1 MSSTFDGLGLFNPGP
16 HRFAQLGQG
25 ESLVAN
31 FVLGSGPPNGS
42 TPRGLKE
49 LDVVVSGRVVA
60 GSEGA
65 LWGQRDA
72 IVAQLQHPPVT
83 GVLVDHHG
91 RTWAGMSFVGFE
103 EGAQTDRGRTVSL
116 SYRAVFRRFE
126 A

>member
-1 MSSTFDGLGLFNPGP
+1 MSSSFNGIGLFNSGP
-16 HRFAQLGQG
+16 HRFAQLAQG
-25 ESLVAN
+25 ESVVPN
-31 FVLGSGPPNGS
+31 FTIGASPPNGS
-42 TPRGLKE
+42 TPQGLKE
-49 LDVVVSGRVVA
+49 LDVVVSGRLVA

-116 SYRAVFRRFE
+116 PYRAVFRRFE